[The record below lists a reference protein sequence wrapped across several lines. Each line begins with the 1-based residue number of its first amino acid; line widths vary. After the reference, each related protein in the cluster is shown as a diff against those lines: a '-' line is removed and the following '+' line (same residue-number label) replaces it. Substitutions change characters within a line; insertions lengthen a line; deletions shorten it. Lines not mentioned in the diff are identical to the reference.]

1 MKKGFCL
8 GTLPG
13 DSVEDR
19 FKLGKDAGFDGI
31 EIGTLENDGDRQNY
45 KMISNQVGIDLF
57 SVMNA
62 KHWSLPLSH
71 PDQEVRTGSAQGVID
86 SIETAAVIGA
96 STVLLVPA
104 VVNPE
109 ISYEDAY
116 SRSQAEIKNLI
127 PVSEE
132 KNVKISIENVW
143 NKFLLSPIEFVNYID
158 EFESDCIGAYFD
170 VGNILLYGYPQHWIR
185 SIGNRMD
192 KVHIKGFNTNGFRWT
207 GLIED
212 CSIDWNSVMAA
223 LSDISYD
230 GYITAELGVDQNDP
244 IGGTHKISQDMDRII
259 AGEV

>member
-1 MKKGFCL
+1 MKKGICI

-13 DSVEDR
+13 GSIEDR

-31 EIGTLENDGDRQNY
+31 EIGTLENDGDRQNC
-45 KMISNQVGIDLF
+45 KMLANQAGIDLF

-62 KHWSLPLSH
+62 KHWSSPLSH
-71 PDQEVRTGSAQGVID
+71 PNPEVRADSVQGMID
-86 SIETAAVIGA
+86 SLDTATVIGA

-116 SRSQAEIKNLI
+116 SRSQEEIKSLI
-127 PVSEE
+127 SVSKE

-185 SIGNRMD
+185 SIGGRMD
-192 KVHIKGFNTNGFRWT
+192 KVHIKGFNANGFRWT

-212 CSIDWNSVMAA
+212 CSIDWNAVMTA
-223 LSDISYD
+223 LSDIGYD
-230 GYITAELGVDQNDP
+230 EYITAELGVDQNDP